1 MKSYMNNEF
10 GFGGMLV
17 LDVGSMK
24 NAFQVMEEM
33 QNNNIGY
40 LAVSLGFYKTLFS
53 APGASTSSEIPQE
66 EQDEMGISEGMIRM
80 SIGLDN
86 DIERT
91 FQKMKKC
98 LIKTNILK

>member
-1 MKSYMNNEF
+1 MIIYVE
-10 GFGGMLV
+10 
-17 LDVGSMK
+17 
-24 NAFQVMEEM
+24 
-33 QNNNIGY
+33 
-40 LAVSLGFYKTLFS
+40 
-53 APGASTSSEIPQE
+53 SEIPQE

>member
-1 MKSYMNNEF
+1 
-10 GFGGMLV
+10 ML
-17 LDVGSMK
+17 
-24 NAFQVMEEM
+24 
-33 QNNNIGY
+33 Y
-40 LAVSLGFYKTLFS
+40 
-53 APGASTSSEIPQE
+53 TSSEIPEE